1 MEVRREE
8 SGDRASKDSNSD
20 FLGDRSTSRDIRKI
34 MKRLFRYWN
43 RLRRSCL
50 PTFWIGDCSDWRWGN
65 ARSGRADRGKDRY
78 QYNDGRRSDESS
90 SDRNRTVCGIY
101 EWQEGFLR
109 RNQDGTGCFGNRMKI
124 LYVRGVYLLL

>member
-1 MEVRREE
+1 MLRGLEE
-8 SGDRASKDSNSD
+8 
-20 FLGDRSTSRDIRKI
+20 LIE
-34 MKRLFRYWN
+34 
-43 RLRRSCL
+43 
-50 PTFWIGDCSDWRWGN
+50 
-65 ARSGRADRGKDRY
+65 GKDRY

-124 LYVRGVYLLL
+124 LYVGGVCLLL